1 MNPFTHVLR
10 ARYLDT
16 RSTGGRGES
25 AALYVILR
33 ILEGQYA
40 GGCEG
45 NPWRYVRDAI
55 LAFAGP
61 VPNLFGVWLSESF
74 AGDIDKYD
82 RGLR

>member
-16 RSTGGRGES
+16 RSTGSRGES
-25 AALYVILR
+25 AALYTILK

-40 GGCEG
+40 GGCDG

-55 LAFAGP
+55 LTFSGQNP
-61 VPNLFGVWLSESF
+61 FGVWLSESF
-74 AGDIDKYD
+74 NTDIDRYD
-82 RGLR
+82 RGQR

>member
-1 MNPFTHVLR
+1 MNPFTTILR
-10 ARYLDT
+10 ARYRDT
-16 RSTGGRGES
+16 GSTGSRGES

-40 GGCEG
+40 GGCNG

-61 VPNLFGVWLSESF
+61 VPNPFGVWLSESF
-74 AGDIDKYD
+74 ATDIDRYD
-82 RGLR
+82 RGQR